1 MTKTRRKQCSTKGCR
16 KRTVDGSDYC
26 ADCTPSE
33 EESGANEESAVE
45 EVAPLQL
52 TEAELDKFNALRMK
66 MEMTLQS
73 IRVLTLEQDK
83 AARAYRDEQYRRE
96 QLIKQHQAAVEPLNE
111 NYLAYVRKL
120 AEKYKL
126 DPQKMGIEDE
136 TGVINDL
143 RQNEDASSD

>member
-16 KRTVDGSDYC
+16 KRAVEGNDYC
-26 ADCTPSE
+26 ADCAPSKE
-33 EESGANEESAVE
+33 ENGANAEPAIEKFT
-45 EVAPLQL
+45 PLQL

-83 AARAYRDEQYRRE
+83 AARAFRDEQYRRE

-126 DPQKMGIEDE
+126 DPKKMGIEDE
-136 TGVINDL
+136 TGVITDL
-143 RQNEDASSD
+143 RQHEDDSSD